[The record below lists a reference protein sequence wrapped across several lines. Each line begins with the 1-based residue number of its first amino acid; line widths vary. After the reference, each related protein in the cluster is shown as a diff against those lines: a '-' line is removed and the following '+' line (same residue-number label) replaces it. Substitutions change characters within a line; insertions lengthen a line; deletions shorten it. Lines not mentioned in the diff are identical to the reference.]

1 MRPKQSELYK
11 FLICIFDILSVF
23 LSIVLVGVLPNDDDL
38 FSMTALTFALIHI
51 ATYYTSHFIERFDR
65 KRFGT
70 EIKAIVIYTVQY
82 FLFTTMMLFLDKTM
96 SLESR
101 TKLVY
106 FVMVHALILF
116 VWHYILKKIRKHYFK
131 HAKNLKKVMLITTF
145 DRLDTV
151 VHRMQ
156 KTDDWDGTISSVLL
170 VDVVDRSNVKLP
182 DYFAGASRVDMV
194 TLDNFITRQVV
205 DEAFIYLDAEY
216 DLLVGELIPLFE
228 ESGID
233 VSVNITAFDI
243 SVEAD
248 RKLEQ
253 LSGFTVIKFSTK
265 FYSYYGILMKRLI
278 DILAAIVGLVI
289 TIPIA
294 IVLIPLIKLDSK
306 GPAIFAQERVGK
318 NGRIFKF
325 YKFRSMVVDA
335 EARKAALMAE
345 NEMEGGMFKMEHDPR
360 ITRVGKFIRKTSLD
374 ELPQFFN
381 VLIGDMSLIGTRPPT
396 VEEYHQYT
404 HKQKKRLSLKPG
416 ITGMWQVSGRS
427 DIKNFEEVVKL
438 DVEYIDNWSL
448 WLDIKIILKTIKIVI
463 LGSGAR

>member
-1 MRPKQSELYK
+1 MWPRHSELYK
-11 FLICIFDILSVF
+11 FLICIVDV
-23 LSIVLVGVLPNDDDL
+23 LSIIVSMVVVGVLPEQEDL
-38 FSMTALTFALIHI
+38 FSMATLTFILIHI
-51 ATYYTSHFIERFDR
+51 ATYYTSNFVGLFDR

-70 EIKAIVIYTVQY
+70 EIKATAIYTVQY
-82 FLFTTMMLFLDKTM
+82 FLFTTMMLFLDKTL

-101 TKLVY
+101 KKLVY
-106 FVMVHALILF
+106 FVLLHAVLLF
-116 VWHYILKKIRKHYFK
+116 VIHYTLKVMRKHYYS
-131 HAKNLKKVMLITTF
+131 HSKNLKKVMLITTAP
-145 DRLDTV
+145 RLDAV
-151 VHRMQ
+151 VKRMQ
-156 KTDDWDGTISSVLL
+156 KTDDWDGQISSVLL
-170 VDVVDRSNVKLP
+170 VDVTNRSEIELP
-182 DYFAGASRVDMV
+182 DYFEGASRVDMSI
-194 TLDNFITRQVV
+194 LDRFITRQVI

-228 ESGID
+228 EAGID

-243 SVEAD
+243 SVTAE

-265 FYSYYGILMKRLI
+265 FYSYYGVLIKRII
-278 DILAAIVGLVI
+278 DILAALVGLLLTLPV
-289 TIPIA
+289 A

-306 GPAIFAQERVGK
+306 GPAIFAQKRVGK

-335 EARKAALMAE
+335 EQKKADLLSE
-345 NEMEGGMFKMEHDPR
+345 NEMDGVMFKMENDPR

-381 VLIGDMSLIGTRPPT
+381 VLVGDMSLIGTRPPT

-438 DVEYIDNWSL
+438 DIEYIDNWSL
-448 WLDIKIILKTIKIVI
+448 WLDFKIILKTIKIVV
-463 LGSGAR
+463 LGSGAK